1 MCQVIE
7 HLVFCRNYLFD
18 RTSQVIN
25 VNCVRINPFSD
36 QKRLGLLYI
45 TWNSELVNNYHYRVV
60 ILD

>member
-36 QKRLGLLYI
+36 QKRMGLLYI
-45 TWNSELVNNYHYRVV
+45 TWNSELVNY
-60 ILD
+60 